1 MNKRNYSHCLACAF
15 TRVGGT
21 EDISHQAER
30 SIRLRPEL
38 GAPPGCGNPSRG
50 ELLVSPSPSRVPAAP
65 LSSSHCHGASPQALT
80 PAESSSHLISSPTA
94 PRDEPGRAQPNM
106 HQTLLRASPKKQSLP
121 LELPAGSWVPAQGTA
136 PWHCDT
142 ASSPSALL
150 RALLLRSTEGR
161 TKNTK
166 HGTYSSLSLL
176 LSSRPA
182 QRHRFLRCTRTPQPG
197 PG

>member
-1 MNKRNYSHCLACAF
+1 MWKSQQGRAAGVTQPQQGPCC
-15 TRVGGT
+15 
-21 EDISHQAER
+21 
-30 SIRLRPEL
+30 
-38 GAPPGCGNPSRG
+38 PSEQLILPWG
-50 ELLVSPSPSRVPAAP
+50 Q
-65 LSSSHCHGASPQALT
+65 PQALT

-142 ASSPSALL
+142 ASSPRALL